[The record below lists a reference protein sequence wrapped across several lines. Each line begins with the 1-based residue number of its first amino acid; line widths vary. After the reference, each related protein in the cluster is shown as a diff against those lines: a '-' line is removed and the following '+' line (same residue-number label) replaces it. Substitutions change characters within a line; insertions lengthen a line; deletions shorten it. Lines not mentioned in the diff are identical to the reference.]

1 MLKNSEQTAKGKLKK
16 KLLVLTTTYPRW
28 RGDTEPAFVH
38 YLSRGLQ
45 DAFEVHVLAPHTLN
59 AKTIEALEGVQ
70 VHRFRYLPVTW
81 QRLAYEGGIVP
92 RLKQNKWLALQIPF
106 LLFFMFWSGL
116 KLAKKYEVDVIHA
129 HWVIPQGFIALLIKR
144 FCSRSLKVMVTSH
157 GADLFSLN
165 NAFLKRFKA
174 RVFARADCVTVVS
187 QAMREFCRNDLG
199 VRRVIHVRSM
209 GIDCKNIFLDRV
221 DHAERSGFI
230 FAGRLVEKKGVRY
243 LLQAFAKLVKE
254 RPDEKLLVVGDGTE
268 KKTLMQL
275 SLSLGLEKNV
285 TFRGAVETPELA
297 DLFNQAAVA
306 VVPSII
312 AADGDQEG
320 LGLVAAE
327 ALACG
332 CITLVSDLPA
342 IRDVHDDRFLQFRQA
357 DMESL
362 YQALVRVLDEPA
374 EARRRSRLLQQKVI
388 RRFDW
393 SRVADEYKTLMG
405 V

>member
-1 MLKNSEQTAKGKLKK
+1 MKK

-28 RGDTEPAFVH
+28 QGDTEPAFVH
-38 YLSRGLQ
+38 YLSRDLQ
-45 DAFEVHVLAPHTLN
+45 DAFEVHVLVPHTLN
-59 AKTIEALEGVQ
+59 AKIMEMLDGVH

-106 LLFFMFWSGL
+106 LFFFMFWWGL
-116 KLAKKYEVDVIHA
+116 RLAKKYKVDVIHA

-144 FCSRSLKVMVTSH
+144 FCSRSLRVIVTSH

-165 NAFLKRFKA
+165 NAFLNRFKA
-174 RVFARADCVTVVS
+174 QVFARADCVTVVS
-187 QAMREFCRNDLG
+187 RAMRAFCQNDLG
-199 VRRVIHVRSM
+199 VRRAIHVRSM
-209 GIDCKNIFLDRV
+209 GIDCKNVFLDRV

-230 FAGRLVEKKGVRY
+230 FAGRLVEKKGVGY
-243 LLQAFAKLVKE
+243 LLQAFARLVKK
-254 RPDEKLLVVGDGTE
+254 RPSEKLLVVGDGTE

-285 TFRGAVETPELA
+285 TFRGAVETEELA
-297 DLFNQAAVA
+297 ALLNQAAVA
-306 VVPSII
+306 VMPSVI

-342 IRDVHDDRFLQFRQA
+342 IQDVHDDEFLQFRQA

-393 SRVADEYKTLMG
+393 SQVGDEYKALMMA
-405 V
+405 

>member
-1 MLKNSEQTAKGKLKK
+1 MKKLSEQSVEKNLKK

-28 RGDTEPAFVH
+28 QGDTEPAFVH
-38 YLSRGLQ
+38 YLSRDLQ

-59 AKTIEALEGVQ
+59 AKTVETLEGVH

-81 QRLAYEGGIVP
+81 QKLAYAGGIVP
-92 RLKQNKWLALQIPF
+92 RLKQKKWLALQIPF
-106 LLFFMFWSGL
+106 LFFFMFLSGL
-116 KLAKKYEVDVIHA
+116 KLAKKYKVDVIHA

-144 FCSRSLKVMVTSH
+144 FYSGSVKVMITSH

-165 NAFLKRFKA
+165 NAFLNRLKA
-174 RVFARADCVTVVS
+174 QVFTRADCVTVVS
-187 QAMREFCRNDLG
+187 RAMQAFCQNDLG
-199 VRRVIHVRSM
+199 LRRVIHVRSM
-209 GIDCKNIFLDRV
+209 GIDCKNTFLDRV

-230 FAGRLVEKKGVRY
+230 FAGRLVEKKGVGY
-243 LLQAFAKLVKE
+243 LLQAFAKLTKE
-254 RPDEKLLVVGDGTE
+254 RPNEQLLVVGDGTE

-275 SLSLGLEKNV
+275 SQSLDLEENV
-285 TFRGAVETPELA
+285 TFQGAVATEELA
-297 DLFNQAAVA
+297 SLFNQAAVA
-306 VVPSII
+306 VMPSVI

-332 CITLVSDLPA
+332 CVTIVSDLPA
-342 IRDVHDDRFLQFRQA
+342 IRDVHDDGFLQFKQS
-357 DMESL
+357 DIDSL

-374 EARRRSRLLQQKVI
+374 EALRRSKLLQQKVI
-388 RRFDW
+388 QRFDW
-393 SRVADEYKTLMG
+393 SQVADEYKTLMN

>member
-1 MLKNSEQTAKGKLKK
+1 MKK

-38 YLSRGLQ
+38 YLSRDLQ
-45 DAFEVHVLAPHTLN
+45 DAFEVHVLAPHTRN
-59 AKTIEALEGVQ
+59 AKIMEMLDGVH

-106 LLFFMFWSGL
+106 LFFFMFWSGL
-116 KLAKKYEVDVIHA
+116 RLAKKYKVDVIHA

-144 FCSRSLKVMVTSH
+144 FCSRSLRVMVTSH

-165 NAFLKRFKA
+165 NAFLNRLKA
-174 RVFARADCVTVVS
+174 QVFARVDCVTVVS
-187 QAMREFCRNDLG
+187 QAMRAFCQNDLG
-199 VRRVIHVRSM
+199 VRRVVHVRSM
-209 GIDCKNIFLDRV
+209 GIDCKNVFLDRV

-243 LLQAFAKLVKE
+243 LLQAFARLVKE
-254 RPDEKLLVVGDGTE
+254 RPDQKLLVIGDGTE
-268 KKTLMQL
+268 KMTLMQL
-275 SLSLGLEKNV
+275 SQSLGLEKNV
-285 TFRGAVETPELA
+285 TFRGAVETKELA

-306 VVPSII
+306 VMPSVI
-312 AADGDQEG
+312 AVDGDQEG

-342 IRDVHDDRFLQFRQA
+342 IQDVHDDGFFQFRQA
-357 DMESL
+357 DVESL
-362 YQALVRVLDEPA
+362 YQALVRVLDQPA

-388 RRFDW
+388 QRFDW

>member
-38 YLSRGLQ
+38 YLSRDLQ

-59 AKTIEALEGVQ
+59 AKIMEMLDGVY

-106 LLFFMFWSGL
+106 LFFFMFWSGL
-116 KLAKKYEVDVIHA
+116 RLAKKYKVDVIHA

-144 FCSRSLKVMVTSH
+144 FYSRSLRVMVTSH

-165 NAFLKRFKA
+165 NAFLNRFKA
-174 RVFARADCVTVVS
+174 QVFARADCVTVVS
-187 QAMREFCRNDLG
+187 QAMREFCQNDLG

-243 LLQAFAKLVKE
+243 LVQAFAKLVKE

-268 KKTLMQL
+268 KRTLMQL

-297 DLFNQAAVA
+297 DLFNQAAIA

-342 IRDVHDDRFLQFRQA
+342 IRDVHDDAFLQFRQA

-362 YQALVRVLDEPA
+362 YQALVRVLGEPA
-374 EARRRSRLLQQKVI
+374 EARSRSRLLQKKVI
-388 RRFDW
+388 QRFDW

>member
-1 MLKNSEQTAKGKLKK
+1 MKK

-45 DAFEVHVLAPHTLN
+45 DAFEVHVLAPHTRN
-59 AKTIEALEGVQ
+59 AKIMEMLDGVH

-106 LLFFMFWSGL
+106 LFFFMFWSGL
-116 KLAKKYEVDVIHA
+116 KLAKKYKVDVIHA

-144 FCSRSLKVMVTSH
+144 FCFRSLKVMVTSH

-165 NAFLKRFKA
+165 NAFLNRLKA

-187 QAMREFCRNDLG
+187 QAMREFCQNDLG
-199 VRRVIHVRSM
+199 VRGVIHVRSM

-221 DHAERSGFI
+221 DHAERTGFI
-230 FAGRLVEKKGVRY
+230 FAGRLVEKKGVSY
-243 LLQAFAKLVKE
+243 LLQSFARLVKE
-254 RPDEKLLVVGDGTE
+254 RPDEKLLVVGDGTD
-268 KKTLMQL
+268 KTSLIDL
-275 SLSLGLEKNV
+275 SQTLGLEENV
-285 TFRGAVETPELA
+285 DFQGAVETPELA

-306 VVPSII
+306 VMPSVI

-342 IRDVHDDRFLQFRQA
+342 IRDIHDDKFLQFRQA
-357 DMESL
+357 DVESL
-362 YQALVRVLDEPA
+362 YQALVRVLNEPA

-393 SRVADEYKTLMG
+393 SQVADEYKNLMA
-405 V
+405 

>member
-1 MLKNSEQTAKGKLKK
+1 MKK

-38 YLSRGLQ
+38 YLSRDLQ

-59 AKTIEALEGVQ
+59 AKIMEMLDGVH

-92 RLKQNKWLALQIPF
+92 RLKQNKWLVLQIPF
-106 LLFFMFWSGL
+106 LFFFMFWSGL
-116 KLAKKYEVDVIHA
+116 RLAKKYKVDVIHA

-144 FCSRSLKVMVTSH
+144 FCSRSSRVIVTSH

-165 NAFLKRFKA
+165 NTFLNRLKTQ
-174 RVFARADCVTVVS
+174 VFARADCVTVVS
-187 QAMREFCRNDLG
+187 QAMRTFCQNDLG

-221 DHAERSGFI
+221 DHAGRSGFI
-230 FAGRLVEKKGVRY
+230 FAGRLVEKKGVSY
-243 LLQAFAKLVKE
+243 LLQAFARLIKE

-268 KKTLMQL
+268 KRTLMKL
-275 SLSLGLEKNV
+275 SQTLGLEENV
-285 TFRGAVETPELA
+285 TFQGAVETEELA
-297 DLFNQAAVA
+297 DLFNQTAVA
-306 VVPSII
+306 IMPSVI

-332 CITLVSDLPA
+332 CITLVSNLPA
-342 IRDVHDDRFLQFRQA
+342 IRDVHDDAFLQFRQA

-362 YQALVRVLDEPA
+362 YQALARVLNEPA

-388 RRFDW
+388 RLFDW
-393 SRVADEYKTLMG
+393 SQVADEYKNLMA
-405 V
+405 

>member
-1 MLKNSEQTAKGKLKK
+1 MKK

-28 RGDTEPAFVH
+28 QGDTEPAFVH

-45 DAFEVHVLAPHTLN
+45 DAFEVHVLAPHTRN
-59 AKTIEALEGVQ
+59 AKTIETLEGVH
-70 VHRFRYLPVTW
+70 VHRFRYLPATW

-92 RLKQNKWLALQIPF
+92 RLKKNRWLALQIPF
-106 LLFFMFWSGL
+106 LFFFMFWSGL
-116 KLAKKYEVDVIHA
+116 RLAKKYKMDIIHA

-165 NAFLKRFKA
+165 NAFLNRLKA
-174 RVFARADCVTVVS
+174 QVFARADCVTVVS
-187 QAMREFCRNDLG
+187 QAMRAFCQNDLG
-199 VRRVIHVRSM
+199 VRRIIHVRSM
-209 GIDCKNIFLDRV
+209 GIDCKNIFLDRI
-221 DHAERSGFI
+221 DHAKRSGFI

-243 LLQAFAKLVKE
+243 LLQAFSRLVKE

-268 KKTLMQL
+268 KRTLMQL
-275 SLSLGLEKNV
+275 SQSLGLEENV

-297 DLFNQAAVA
+297 DLFNQAAIA
-306 VVPSII
+306 VVPSVI
-312 AADGDQEG
+312 ATDGDQEG

-332 CITLVSDLPA
+332 CVTLVSDLPA

-362 YQALVRVLDEPA
+362 YQALVRVLNEPA
-374 EARRRSRLLQQKVI
+374 EARRRSSLLQQKVI

>member
-1 MLKNSEQTAKGKLKK
+1 MKK

-45 DAFEVHVLAPHTLN
+45 DAFEVHVLVPHTRN
-59 AKTIEALEGVQ
+59 AKTMEILDGVH
-70 VHRFRYLPVTW
+70 VHRFRYLPATW

-92 RLKQNKWLALQIPF
+92 RLKKNRWLVLQIPF
-106 LLFFMFWSGL
+106 LFFFMFWSGL
-116 KLAKKYEVDVIHA
+116 RLAKKYKVDIIHA

-144 FCSRSLKVMVTSH
+144 FCSRSLRVMVTSH

-165 NAFLKRFKA
+165 NTFLNRLKTQ
-174 RVFARADCVTVVS
+174 VFARADCVTVVS
-187 QAMREFCRNDLG
+187 QAMRAFCQKDLG

-221 DHAERSGFI
+221 DHAKRSGFI

-243 LLQAFAKLVKE
+243 LLQAFSRLVKE

-268 KKTLMQL
+268 KRTLMQL
-275 SLSLGLEKNV
+275 SQSLGLEENV

-297 DLFNQAAVA
+297 DLFNQAVIAVA
-306 VVPSII
+306 PSVI
-312 AADGDQEG
+312 ATDGDQEG

-332 CITLVSDLPA
+332 CVTLVSDLPA
-342 IRDVHDDRFLQFRQA
+342 IQDVHDDRFLQFRQA

-362 YQALVRVLDEPA
+362 YQALVRVLDQPA

-393 SRVADEYKTLMG
+393 SQVADEYKNLMA
-405 V
+405 

>member
-1 MLKNSEQTAKGKLKK
+1 MKK

-45 DAFEVHVLAPHTLN
+45 DAFEVHVLAPHTRN
-59 AKTIEALEGVQ
+59 AKIMEMLDGVH

-92 RLKQNKWLALQIPF
+92 RLKQNRWLALQIPF
-106 LLFFMFWSGL
+106 LFFFMFWSGL
-116 KLAKKYEVDVIHA
+116 RLAKKYKVDVIHA
-129 HWVIPQGFIALLIKR
+129 HWVIPQGFIALLVKR
-144 FCSRSLKVMVTSH
+144 FCSRSLRVMITSH

-165 NAFLKRFKA
+165 NAFLNRFKA
-174 RVFARADCVTVVS
+174 QVFARADCVTVVS
-187 QAMREFCRNDLG
+187 QAMRAFCQNDLG
-199 VRRVIHVRSM
+199 MRRIIHVRSM
-209 GIDCKNIFLDRV
+209 GIDCKNVFLDRV

-268 KKTLMQL
+268 KKTLIQL
-275 SLSLGLEKNV
+275 NQSLNLEKSV
-285 TFRGAVETPELA
+285 TFQGAVETPELA
-297 DLFNQAAVA
+297 ALFNQAAVA
-306 VVPSII
+306 VMPSVI

-342 IRDVHDDRFLQFRQA
+342 IQDVHNDRFLQFRQA
-357 DMESL
+357 DVESL

-374 EARRRSRLLQQKVI
+374 EARRRSRLLQQKVVQ
-388 RRFDW
+388 RFDW
-393 SRVADEYKTLMG
+393 WQVADEYKALMMA
-405 V
+405 

>member
-1 MLKNSEQTAKGKLKK
+1 MKK

-45 DAFEVHVLAPHTLN
+45 DAFEVHVLAPHTRN
-59 AKTIEALEGVQ
+59 AKIMETLDGVH

-92 RLKQNKWLALQIPF
+92 RLKQNRWLALQIPF
-106 LLFFMFWSGL
+106 LFFFMFWSGL
-116 KLAKKYEVDVIHA
+116 KLAKKYKVDIIHA

-144 FCSRSLKVMVTSH
+144 FCARSSKVMVTSH

-165 NAFLKRFKA
+165 NAFLNRLKA
-174 RVFARADCVTVVS
+174 RVFSRADCVTVVS
-187 QAMREFCRNDLG
+187 QAMRAFCQNDLG

-254 RPDEKLLVVGDGTE
+254 RPNEKLLVVGDGTD
-268 KKTLMQL
+268 KKALIQL
-275 SLSLGLEKNV
+275 SQALGLEENV

-297 DLFNQAAVA
+297 GLFNQAAIA
-306 VVPSII
+306 VVPSVI
-312 AADGDQEG
+312 ATDGDQEG

-332 CITLVSDLPA
+332 CVTLVSDLPA

-362 YQALVRVLDEPA
+362 YQALVRVLNEPA

-388 RRFDW
+388 RRLDW
-393 SRVADEYKTLMG
+393 SQVADEYKNLMKG
-405 V
+405 

>member
-1 MLKNSEQTAKGKLKK
+1 M
-16 KLLVLTTTYPRW
+16 LTTTYPRW

-38 YLSRGLQ
+38 YLSRDLQ

-59 AKTIEALEGVQ
+59 AKIMEMLDGVH

-92 RLKQNKWLALQIPF
+92 RLKQNKWLVLQIPF
-106 LLFFMFWSGL
+106 LFFFMFWSGL
-116 KLAKKYEVDVIHA
+116 RLAKKYKVDVIHA

-144 FCSRSLKVMVTSH
+144 FCSRSSRVIVTSH

-165 NAFLKRFKA
+165 NTFLNRLKTQ
-174 RVFARADCVTVVS
+174 VFARADCVTVVS
-187 QAMREFCRNDLG
+187 QAMRTFCQNDLG

-221 DHAERSGFI
+221 DHAGRSGFI
-230 FAGRLVEKKGVRY
+230 FAGRLVEKKGVSY
-243 LLQAFAKLVKE
+243 LLQAFARLIKE

-268 KKTLMQL
+268 KRTLMKL
-275 SLSLGLEKNV
+275 SQTLGLEENV
-285 TFRGAVETPELA
+285 TFQGAVETEELA
-297 DLFNQAAVA
+297 DLFNQTAVA
-306 VVPSII
+306 IMPSVI

-332 CITLVSDLPA
+332 CITLVSNLPA
-342 IRDVHDDRFLQFRQA
+342 IRDVHDDAFLQFRQA

-362 YQALVRVLDEPA
+362 YQALARVLNEPA

-388 RRFDW
+388 RLFDW
-393 SRVADEYKTLMG
+393 SQVADEYKNLMA
-405 V
+405 

>member
-1 MLKNSEQTAKGKLKK
+1 MPKNSEQTAKGKLKK

-45 DAFEVHVLAPHTLN
+45 DAFEVHVLAPHTRN
-59 AKTIEALEGVQ
+59 AKIMEMLDGVH

-92 RLKQNKWLALQIPF
+92 RLKKNKWLALQIPF
-106 LLFFMFWSGL
+106 LFFFMFWSGL
-116 KLAKKYEVDVIHA
+116 KLAKKYKVDVIHA

-165 NAFLKRFKA
+165 NAFLNRLKA

-187 QAMREFCRNDLG
+187 QAMRAFCQNNLG

-209 GIDCKNIFLDRV
+209 GIDCKNVFLDRV
-221 DHAERSGFI
+221 AHAERTGFI

-254 RPDEKLLVVGDGTE
+254 RPDEKLLVVGAGIE

-285 TFRGAVETPELA
+285 TFRGAVETSELA
-297 DLFNQAAVA
+297 DLFNQTAVA
-306 VVPSII
+306 VMPSVIT
-312 AADGDQEG
+312 ADGDQEG

-342 IRDVHDDRFLQFRQA
+342 IQDVHDDAFLQFRQA

-362 YQALVRVLDEPA
+362 YQALVRVLDQPA

-388 RRFDW
+388 RRLDW
-393 SRVADEYKTLMG
+393 SQVADEYKTLMG

>member
-1 MLKNSEQTAKGKLKK
+1 MKK

-45 DAFEVHVLAPHTLN
+45 DAFEVYVLAPHTRN
-59 AKTIEALEGVQ
+59 AKIMEMLDGVH
-70 VHRFRYLPVTW
+70 VHRFRYLPVTC

-92 RLKQNKWLALQIPF
+92 RLKQNRWLALQIPF
-106 LLFFMFWSGL
+106 LFFFMFWSGL
-116 KLAKKYEVDVIHA
+116 RLAKKYKVDIIHA

-144 FCSRSLKVMVTSH
+144 FCSRSLRVMVTSH

-165 NAFLKRFKA
+165 NTFLNRLKTQ
-174 RVFARADCVTVVS
+174 VFARADCVTVVS
-187 QAMREFCRNDLG
+187 QAMRAFCQKDLG

-221 DHAERSGFI
+221 DHAKRSGFI

-243 LLQAFAKLVKE
+243 LLQAFSRLVKE

-268 KKTLMQL
+268 KRTLMQL
-275 SLSLGLEKNV
+275 SQSLGLEENV

-297 DLFNQAAVA
+297 DLFNQAVIAVA
-306 VVPSII
+306 PSVI
-312 AADGDQEG
+312 ATDGDQEG

-332 CITLVSDLPA
+332 CVTLVSDLPA
-342 IRDVHDDRFLQFRQA
+342 IQDVHDDRFLQFRQA

-362 YQALVRVLDEPA
+362 YQALVRVLDQPA

-393 SRVADEYKTLMG
+393 SQVADEYKNLMA
-405 V
+405 

>member
-1 MLKNSEQTAKGKLKK
+1 MKK

-38 YLSRGLQ
+38 YLSRDLQ
-45 DAFEVHVLAPHTLN
+45 DAFEVHVLAPHTRN
-59 AKTIEALEGVQ
+59 AKTIETLEGVH
-70 VHRFRYLPVTW
+70 VHRFRYLPATW

-92 RLKQNKWLALQIPF
+92 RLKKNRWLVLQIPF
-106 LLFFMFWSGL
+106 LFFFMFWSGL
-116 KLAKKYEVDVIHA
+116 RLAKKYKVDIIHA

-144 FCSRSLKVMVTSH
+144 FCSRSLRVMVTSH

-165 NAFLKRFKA
+165 NTFLNRLKTQ
-174 RVFARADCVTVVS
+174 VFARADCVTVVS
-187 QAMREFCRNDLG
+187 QAMRAFCQNDLG
-199 VRRVIHVRSM
+199 VRRIIHVRSM
-209 GIDCKNIFLDRV
+209 GIDCKNIFLDRI
-221 DHAERSGFI
+221 DHAKRSGFI

-243 LLQAFAKLVKE
+243 LLQAFSRLVKE
-254 RPDEKLLVVGDGTE
+254 RPNEKLLVVGDGTD
-268 KKTLMQL
+268 KKALIQL
-275 SLSLGLEKNV
+275 SQALGLEENV

-297 DLFNQAAVA
+297 DLFNQAVIAVA
-306 VVPSII
+306 PSVI
-312 AADGDQEG
+312 ATDGDQEG

-362 YQALVRVLDEPA
+362 YQALVRVLNEPA

-393 SRVADEYKTLMG
+393 SQVADEYKTLMIA
-405 V
+405 

>member
-1 MLKNSEQTAKGKLKK
+1 MKK

-38 YLSRGLQ
+38 YLSRDLQ

-59 AKTIEALEGVQ
+59 AKIMEMLDGVH

-92 RLKQNKWLALQIPF
+92 RLKQNKWLVPQIPF
-106 LLFFMFWSGL
+106 LFFFMFWSGL
-116 KLAKKYEVDVIHA
+116 RLAKKYKVDVIHA

-144 FCSRSLKVMVTSH
+144 FCSRSSRVIVTSH

-165 NAFLKRFKA
+165 NTFLNRLKTQ
-174 RVFARADCVTVVS
+174 VFARADCVTVVS
-187 QAMREFCRNDLG
+187 QAMRTFCQNDLG

-221 DHAERSGFI
+221 DHAGRSGFI
-230 FAGRLVEKKGVRY
+230 FAGRLVEKKGVSY
-243 LLQAFAKLVKE
+243 LLQAFARLIKE

-268 KKTLMQL
+268 KRTLMKL
-275 SLSLGLEKNV
+275 SQTLGLEENV
-285 TFRGAVETPELA
+285 TFQGAVETEELA
-297 DLFNQAAVA
+297 DLFNQTAVA
-306 VVPSII
+306 IMPSVI

-332 CITLVSDLPA
+332 CITLVSNLPA
-342 IRDVHDDRFLQFRQA
+342 IRDVHDDAFLQFRQA

-362 YQALVRVLDEPA
+362 YQALARVLNEPA

-388 RRFDW
+388 RLFDW
-393 SRVADEYKTLMG
+393 SQVADEYKNLMA
-405 V
+405 

>member
-1 MLKNSEQTAKGKLKK
+1 MKK

-38 YLSRGLQ
+38 YLSRDLQ
-45 DAFEVHVLAPHTLN
+45 DAFEVHVLAPHTRN
-59 AKTIEALEGVQ
+59 AKIMETFDGVH
-70 VHRFRYLPVTW
+70 VHRFSYLPVTW

-92 RLKQNKWLALQIPF
+92 CLKQNKWLALQIPF
-106 LLFFMFWSGL
+106 LFFFMFLSGL
-116 KLAKKYEVDVIHA
+116 RLAKKYKVDVIHA

-144 FCSRSLKVMVTSH
+144 FCSRSLRVMVTSH

-165 NAFLKRFKA
+165 NAFLNRLKA
-174 RVFARADCVTVVS
+174 QVFARADCVTVVS
-187 QAMREFCRNDLG
+187 QAMRAFCQNNLG
-199 VRRVIHVRSM
+199 VHRAIHVRSM
-209 GIDCKNIFLDRV
+209 GIDCKNVFLERV
-221 DHAERSGFI
+221 DYEDRSGFI

-243 LLQAFAKLVKE
+243 LLQAFARLIKE

-268 KKTLMQL
+268 KTSLIDL
-275 SLSLGLEKNV
+275 SQTLGLEENV
-285 TFRGAVETPELA
+285 SFRGAVETEELA
-297 DLFNQAAVA
+297 DLFNKAAVA
-306 VVPSII
+306 VMPSVI

-332 CITLVSDLPA
+332 CVTLVSDLPA
-342 IRDVHDDRFLQFRQA
+342 IQDVHDDAFLQFRQA
-357 DMESL
+357 DVESL
-362 YQALVRVLDEPA
+362 YQALVRVLDKPA

-393 SRVADEYKTLMG
+393 SQVADEYKALMMA
-405 V
+405 

>member
-1 MLKNSEQTAKGKLKK
+1 M
-16 KLLVLTTTYPRW
+16 
-28 RGDTEPAFVH
+28 H

-45 DAFEVHVLAPHTLN
+45 DASEVYVLAPHTLN
-59 AKTIEALEGVQ
+59 AKIMEMLDGVH

-106 LLFFMFWSGL
+106 LFFFMFWSGL
-116 KLAKKYEVDVIHA
+116 SLAKKYKVDVIHA

-144 FCSRSLKVMVTSH
+144 FCSRSLRVMVTSH

-165 NAFLKRFKA
+165 NAFLNRLKA
-174 RVFARADCVTVVS
+174 QVFARADCVTVVS
-187 QAMREFCRNDLG
+187 QAMRAFCQKNLG
-199 VRRVIHVRSM
+199 VRRTIHVRSM
-209 GIDCKNIFLDRV
+209 GIDCKNVFLDRV

-230 FAGRLVEKKGVRY
+230 FAGRLVEKKGVGY
-243 LLQAFAKLVKE
+243 LLQAFARLVKE
-254 RPDEKLLVVGDGTE
+254 RPDEKLLIVGDGTE

-275 SLSLGLEKNV
+275 SLSLGLDKNI
-285 TFRGAVETPELA
+285 TFQNAVETQELA
-297 DLFNQAAVA
+297 ALFNQAAVA
-306 VVPSII
+306 VMPSVI

-332 CITLVSDLPA
+332 CVTLVSSLPA
-342 IRDVHDDRFLQFRQA
+342 IQDVHDDAFLQFRQA
-357 DMESL
+357 DVESL
-362 YQALVRVLDEPA
+362 YQALVRVLNEPA
-374 EARRRSRLLQQKVI
+374 EARRRSRLLQQKVV

-393 SRVADEYKTLMG
+393 SQVADEYKNLM

>member
-1 MLKNSEQTAKGKLKK
+1 MKK

-45 DAFEVHVLAPHTLN
+45 DTFEVHVLAPHTRN
-59 AKTIEALEGVQ
+59 AKIMEMLDGMHVY
-70 VHRFRYLPVTW
+70 RFRYLPVTW

-106 LLFFMFWSGL
+106 LFFFMFLSGL
-116 KLAKKYEVDVIHA
+116 RLAKKYKVDVIHA

-144 FCSRSLKVMVTSH
+144 FCSRSLRVMVTSH

-165 NAFLKRFKA
+165 NAFLNRLKA
-174 RVFARADCVTVVS
+174 QVFARADCVTVVS
-187 QAMREFCRNDLG
+187 QAMRAFCQKDLG
-199 VRRVIHVRSM
+199 VHRVIHVRSM
-209 GIDCKNIFLDRV
+209 GIDCKNVFLHRV
-221 DHAERSGFI
+221 DHEERSGFI
-230 FAGRLVEKKGVRY
+230 FAGRLVEKKGVSY
-243 LLQAFAKLVKE
+243 LLQAFARLIKE

-268 KKTLMQL
+268 KTSLIDL
-275 SLSLGLEKNV
+275 SQTLGLEENV
-285 TFRGAVETPELA
+285 TFRGAVETEELA
-297 DLFNQAAVA
+297 DLFNKAAVA
-306 VVPSII
+306 VMPSVI

-332 CITLVSDLPA
+332 CVTLVSSLPA
-342 IRDVHDDRFLQFRQA
+342 IQDVHDDAFLQFRQA
-357 DMESL
+357 DVESL
-362 YQALVRVLDEPA
+362 YQALVRVLDQPA

-393 SRVADEYKTLMG
+393 SQVANGYKVLMME
-405 V
+405 

>member
-1 MLKNSEQTAKGKLKK
+1 MKK

-45 DAFEVHVLAPHTLN
+45 DAFEVHVLAPHTRN
-59 AKTIEALEGVQ
+59 AKIMEMLDGVH

-106 LLFFMFWSGL
+106 MFFFMFWSGL
-116 KLAKKYEVDVIHA
+116 RLTKKYKVDVIHA

-144 FCSRSLKVMVTSH
+144 FCSRSLRVMVTSH
-157 GADLFSLN
+157 GVDLFSLN
-165 NAFLKRFKA
+165 NAFLNRLKA
-174 RVFARADCVTVVS
+174 QVFARTDYVTVVS
-187 QAMREFCRNDLG
+187 RAMRAFCQKYLG

-221 DHAERSGFI
+221 DHAGRSGFI
-230 FAGRLVEKKGVRY
+230 FAGRLVEKKGVGY
-243 LLQAFAKLVKE
+243 LLQAFARLVKE
-254 RPDEKLLVVGDGTE
+254 RPDEKLLVVGDGID
-268 KKTLMQL
+268 KKNLIQL
-275 SLSLGLEKNV
+275 SQSLNLEENV
-285 TFRGAVETPELA
+285 TFQGAVETEELA
-297 DLFNQAAVA
+297 DLFNQTAVA
-306 VVPSII
+306 VIPSVI

-332 CITLVSDLPA
+332 CVTLVSDLPA
-342 IRDVHDDRFLQFRQA
+342 IQDVHDDGFLQFRQA
-357 DMESL
+357 DVESL

-374 EARRRSRLLQQKVI
+374 EARGRSRLLQQKVVQ
-388 RRFDW
+388 RFDW
-393 SRVADEYKTLMG
+393 SRVADEYKALMMT
-405 V
+405 